1 MKPDTPESP
10 LRGHARKPTKLV
22 PSAELLRKLNLNA
35 AGIDVGSASHFVA
48 VPADRDPKPVREFRS
63 FTADLHRLA
72 DWLVAC
78 RVDTVAMESTGIYW
92 IPLFEILKDRGL
104 EVLLVNARHLKNVPG
119 RKSDVLDCQ
128 WLQELH
134 TYGLLRGSFRP
145 EPPIAALRTYL
156 RHREVL
162 VEYAASHTQQIQ
174 KALTLMN
181 LQLTNVLSDVVG
193 VTGMAILRDILAGER
208 DPKVLARHRDA
219 RCKATEAEIVASLT
233 GNYRPEHFF
242 TLRQTVELYD
252 VYHEKIAAC
261 DRQLEALL
269 ATLAKEEPKT
279 PASSL
284 PPARTRKKPRNNE
297 PSFEIRSPLYA
308 LAGADITQIEGIG
321 PYTALRVLGEIGTD
335 MSPWKS
341 AKHFTSWLTLAP
353 RNRISGEKLLSS
365 KTPPSA
371 NRLAKLFRQA
381 AVSVGRTQ
389 TALGAFYRRLAARIG
404 KAKALTATARKI
416 AAAVY
421 AVLSRGRLHLDPGAD
436 AYNLRYRARTL
447 ATIRRRAKDFGF
459 QLVPATQT
467 PPPAGEVS

>member
-1 MKPDTPESP
+1 
-10 LRGHARKPTKLV
+10 
-22 PSAELLRKLNLNA
+22 
-35 AGIDVGSASHFVA
+35 
-48 VPADRDPKPVREFRS
+48 VREFKS

-78 RVDTVAMESTGIYW
+78 RIDTVAMESTGIYW
-92 IPLFEILKDRGL
+92 IPLFEILKDRGV

-119 RKSDVLDCQ
+119 RKTDVFDCQ

-162 VEYAASHTQQIQ
+162 VEYAASHIQHIQ

-193 VTGMAILRDILAGER
+193 VTGMAILRAILAGER
-208 DPKVLARHRDA
+208 DPKVLARHRDY
-219 RCKATEAEIVASLT
+219 RCKATKAEIVASLT
-233 GNYRPEHFF
+233 GNYRPEHLF
-242 TLRQTVELYD
+242 TLRQAVELYD
-252 VYHEKIAAC
+252 VYQEKIAAC
-261 DRQLEALL
+261 DREVETLL
-269 ATLAKEEPKT
+269 ATLAKDQAKT
-279 PASSL
+279 PPSPL
-284 PPARTRKKPRNNE
+284 PPARTRKKPRDNE
-297 PSFEIRSPLYA
+297 PTFDIRSPLYA

-321 PYTALRVLGEIGTD
+321 PYTALRVIGEIGTD
-335 MSPWKS
+335 MNPWKS
-341 AKHFTSWLTLAP
+341 DKHFTSWLTLAP
-353 RNRISGEKLLSS
+353 RNRISGGKLLSS
-365 KTPPSA
+365 NTPRSA

-381 AVSVGRTQ
+381 ALAVGRTQ

-421 AVLSRGRLHLDPGAD
+421 AVLSKGRLHVDPGAD
-436 AYNLRYRARTL
+436 AYNQRYRARALSTL
-447 ATIRRRAKDFGF
+447 RRRAKDFGF
-459 QLVPATQT
+459 QLVPATPT
-467 PPPAGEVS
+467 PAPGGAVS